1 MAEQA
6 KLLAA
11 YLAVGPDELK
21 RSRAINKLK
30 SRLNQSFITFNL
42 DEIFVTAELTSESVL
57 SSAQTLP
64 MGDFRRIVVLDDA
77 GKLPKPVSEALVE
90 YLKNPNPTTTLLL
103 SAKTLAK
110 STRLYKA
117 VAALSKQAIIDC
129 SALSRKELPSYVQK
143 LGQKYGLQIPYDAA
157 NELLSRV
164 GDNTT
169 MIDSQI
175 KSLASLLGHPG
186 AIDIQFVETH
196 VARVVEVR
204 PWDFLDSISARNA
217 KKAMEL
223 YSQLDES
230 EAIGLLS
237 LIVSRVRDLIC
248 ARAMAKRGTEQQIAV
263 VLGKQ
268 AWQVRNYSQ
277 WARRFSDGELE
288 LILSICAE
296 AERGLKSGED
306 KTTTMTKLIFAMCGI
321 SNV

>member
-186 AIDIQFVETH
+186 SIDIQFVETH

-248 ARAMAKRGTEQQIAV
+248 ARAMAKRGTEQQIAA

-277 WARRFSDGELE
+277 WAHRFSDGELE

-296 AERGLKSGED
+296 VERGLKSGED

>member
-30 SRLNQSFITFNL
+30 SRLNLSFITFNL

-117 VAALSKQAIIDC
+117 VEALSKQAIIDC

-204 PWDFLDSISARNA
+204 PWDFLDSISARNV

-248 ARAMAKRGTEQQIAV
+248 ARAMAKRGTEQQIAA

>member
-77 GKLPKPVSEALVE
+77 GKLPKPISEALVE

-117 VAALSKQAIIDC
+117 VEALSKQAIIDC

-186 AIDIQFVETH
+186 TIDIQFVETH

-248 ARAMAKRGTEQQIAV
+248 ARAMVKRGTEQQIAA

>member
-186 AIDIQFVETH
+186 SIDIQFVETH

-248 ARAMAKRGTEQQIAV
+248 ARAMAKRGTEEQIAA

-277 WARRFSDGELE
+277 WAHRFSDGELE

>member
-186 AIDIQFVETH
+186 SIDIQFVETH

-248 ARAMAKRGTEQQIAV
+248 ARAMAKRGTEQQIAA

-277 WARRFSDGELE
+277 WAHRFSDGELE

>member
-42 DEIFVTAELTSESVL
+42 DEIFVSAELTPESVL

-64 MGDFRRIVVLDDA
+64 MGDFRRIVVIDDA
-77 GKLPKPVSEALVE
+77 GKLPKTVSEALVD

-117 VAALSKQAIIDC
+117 VEALSKQAIIDC

-143 LGQKYGLQIPYDAA
+143 LGQKYGLQISYDAA

-175 KSLASLLGHPG
+175 MSLASILGHPG
-186 AIDIQFVETH
+186 AVDVHFVETH
-196 VARVVEVR
+196 VARVVEVK

-223 YSQLDES
+223 YSQLDAS

-237 LIVSRVRDLIC
+237 LITARVRDLIC
-248 ARAMAKRGTEQQIAV
+248 ARSMVRRGTEHQIATA
-263 VLGKQ
+263 LSKQ
-268 AWQVRNYSQ
+268 TWQVRNYSQ
-277 WARRFSDGELE
+277 WARRFGDGELE
-288 LILSICAE
+288 HVLSMCAE

-306 KTTTMTKLIFAMCGI
+306 KTTTMTRLIFALCGA
-321 SNV
+321 

>member
-186 AIDIQFVETH
+186 SIDIQFVETH

-237 LIVSRVRDLIC
+237 LIVSRGRDLIC
-248 ARAMAKRGTEQQIAV
+248 ARAMAKRGTEQQIAA

-277 WARRFSDGELE
+277 WAHRFSDGELE

>member
-129 SALSRKELPSYVQK
+129 SALSRKEQPSYVQK

-248 ARAMAKRGTEQQIAV
+248 ARAMAKRGTEQQIAA

>member
-21 RSRAINKLK
+21 RSRTINKLK

-117 VAALSKQAIIDC
+117 VEALSKQAIIDC

-248 ARAMAKRGTEQQIAV
+248 ARAMAKRGTEQQIAA

-306 KTTTMTKLIFAMCGI
+306 KTTTMTKLVFAICGI